1 MKIFQFCFVVGLLL
15 LSQLLAAQVTNVWKG
30 GTPGRETD
38 WHCPK
43 NWSKG
48 DVPDE
53 FTDVV
58 IADVSST
65 TRRYPVIA
73 HGQIEVASLLI
84 RSGAALT
91 VRPGAS
97 LWLEQWDNAGQCNG
111 CTEGIVLMDV
121 DSQRLALDTVPQNQ
135 SPFR

>member
-1 MKIFQFCFVVGLLL
+1 MKTCQLCLVVGLLL
-15 LSQLLAAQVTNVWKG
+15 LSQMLAAQVTNVWKG

-43 NWSKG
+43 NWSRG

-58 IADVSST
+58 IGDVSST

-73 HGQIEVASLLI
+73 HGQVEVASLLI
-84 RSGAALT
+84 RTGAALT
-91 VRPGAS
+91 VRPGAA
-97 LWLEQWDNAGQCNG
+97 LWLEQWDNAG
-111 CTEGIVLMDV
+111 
-121 DSQRLALDTVPQNQ
+121 
-135 SPFR
+135 